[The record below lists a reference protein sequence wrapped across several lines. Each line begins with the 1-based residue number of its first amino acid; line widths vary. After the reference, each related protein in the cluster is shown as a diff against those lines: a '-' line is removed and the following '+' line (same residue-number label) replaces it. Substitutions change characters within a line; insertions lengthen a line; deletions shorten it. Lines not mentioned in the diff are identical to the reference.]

1 MLLELLSDF
10 QISIPELG
18 RIEARTHPVVLL
30 TSNNSRELTEALKR
44 RCLYLWLDYP
54 TPERELEIVHLHAP
68 EPAGDG
74 RAAGSSRSS
83 RWCASSTSR
92 SRRRSRS
99 RSTGRA
105 RCCCS
110 ARRTSTRRPSATR
123 SRSSSSTA
131 PTSTPWP
138 SGSACGLRGVT
149 LPRHLIGFADALR
162 TEGVAIGTSE
172 LNDAFAALGEVEW
185 TRPGPFKE
193 ALAATL
199 AKSPDDRRV
208 FDLVFERYFF
218 RATEGAALEA
228 GVARGRRASDGRRDG
243 DRIDFDAL
251 REQIL
256 EAIRAGDE
264 AALRDLARL
273 AIAAFGRRGEGS
285 GVLGVDVQRIRRA
298 LGLKSEPQRPG
309 QGRGRARRS
318 CRSRATRSA
327 ASRPTCGASSSARRS
342 SARRRCRRPP
352 AERAR
357 PRAAV
362 RPRAG
367 PRRRAPRRHAA
378 QAPARHPGPPGP
390 RPRPPRPRR
399 RAPDDAR
406 LAGDRRR
413 PGRPEVQAQAPAP
426 PRALRALRRLHERH
440 VARPSSS

>member
-1 MLLELLSDF
+1 M
-10 QISIPELG
+10 
-18 RIEARTHPVVLL
+18 
-30 TSNNSRELTEALKR
+30 
-44 RCLYLWLDYP
+44 
-54 TPERELEIVHLHAP
+54 
-68 EPAGDG
+68 
-74 RAAGSSRSS
+74 
-83 RWCASSTSR
+83 
-92 SRRRSRS
+92 
-99 RSTGRA
+99 
-105 RCCCS
+105 
-110 ARRTSTRRPSATR
+110 
-123 SRSSSSTA
+123 
-131 PTSTPWP
+131 
-138 SGSACGLRGVT
+138 T
-149 LPRHLIGFADALR
+149 LPRHLIGFAEALR

-185 TRPGPFKE
+185 TRPAPFKE

-228 GVARGRRASDGRRDG
+228 GVREGDAPRRASPDG

-309 QGRGRARRS
+309 QGRGRRAGAAAHARPDPRL
-318 CRSRATRSA
+318 RGPPAARARARADRAHAGA
-327 ASRPTCGASSSARRS
+327 AAVTA
-342 SARRRCRRPP
+342 

-357 PRAAV
+357 PRAPV

-378 QAPARHPGPPGP
+378 QAPARHPGPPGA
-390 RPRPPRPRR
+390 RPRPPRARR
-399 RAPDDAR
+399 RAQDDAR

-413 PGRPEVQAQAPAP
+413 PGRPQVQAQAPAP
-426 PRALRALRRLHERH
+426 PRALRALRRVHERH
-440 VARPSSS
+440 ERVRLLPERPARPARQLPPHALLRLRRAHLRGHRRLRPRARLQGRQRRDLQGRRRRRRLRLHRLRPRLARVPRAASRTTCTRARP